1 MNRYNEDQYGTPR
14 IDLKQELKLYRKQAI
29 TAAKELLYGNVV
41 VNHIKNAGSVGEIE
55 RILIAARKNMKD

>member
-14 IDLKQELKLYRKQAI
+14 IDLKQELELYRKQAI

-41 VNHIKNAGSVGEIE
+41 VNNIKNAGSVGEIE